1 MGFQALLGSSGL
13 ELEAALHER
22 LAAIRRADRF
32 APLAILVGS
41 NLLGAY
47 LRRNLAAKTGGLFN
61 VRFLTFAELASL
73 IAREAE
79 EGAGPTAPPFADRVV
94 VGELAASGR
103 ISPGLAEAART
114 RGFADAL
121 IATFDDLAEAGCTP
135 GISRALLDSGGRRD
149 RLGAKAEE
157 VLSLFGR
164 FRERIE
170 SLGGDMQTRFAAALE
185 RPLPRSLGE
194 HLFVYGFYDFNEMQ
208 RRLLARLARE
218 RDVTMFMPW
227 GEGEAFRFAA
237 KGRAA
242 LEGRGL
248 GPFMPA
254 GGAVAGRRGMPAL
267 KLLNVPGEE
276 EEVREIA
283 RRILDRAG
291 RNGSRF
297 SDVAVILPSIETYA
311 PLCREVFREAGIP
324 CSMHAG
330 SGTEG
335 GPALRGAL
343 GLLGIIG
350 GGPERRELVEFLVS
364 APLRTPDAGPVR
376 SDRFSLWARLSAE
389 AGIVGERG
397 WIEESAAFVERLR
410 SSGADGGKSGEALAA
425 ALDVDA
431 VIGKIFRA
439 GVAMRAAVTWDGLAR
454 SLASLAR
461 DLFPAAEDLEPTCA
475 AIERLGALDRLGSP
489 VSFEPF
495 SRIAEA
501 ALAEAA
507 RSAERPGDGVNV
519 LSFAQARGLTFEAVF
534 VPGLAE
540 RIFPTAARQD
550 PFLGDLERAELN
562 AISRGALVLPE
573 RGERLSEEALLFA
586 LARSSAREAVVCSY
600 PRFEGGTGRERIPS
614 SFLRFVEGYSIDGAH
629 GEDLDYERIAG
640 GAPAARG
647 AALLSARELDFERA
661 RAYRDGAGSLP
672 DNPFFS
678 KGARLVRERWGARK
692 FTTYDGVFSSKQ
704 ALGELRAMLEG
715 HGRRFSP
722 TSLETYA
729 RCPFAYFLTRVLGI
743 EAVEE
748 PERVVSIGPLERG
761 ELIHGILAG
770 IYSELKRRGLLPLS
784 VAPPG
789 EVRAIAERI
798 MDRFL
803 EDFPKEASVGFPVF
817 WEMEKRLVRESVL
830 LFLEEERL
838 EGGDFVPELFERW
851 FGGERDR
858 LDVSIEGGGR
868 TVLFRGRIDR
878 IDAAPGGRFRVVDYK
893 TGRLGGTDQDLAR
906 GSALQLPVYLL
917 AAAGILGLDL
927 RDGEARYRRVG
938 IGEGK
943 NVVSFFG
950 NRWDESREQ
959 FVKIVETIV
968 SGVEGGLFFAPADDQ
983 GCRNCDVK
991 IACPSGMTRLFEI
1004 KTANDE
1010 RARPYVEM
1018 RADGEEGA

>member
-13 ELEAALHER
+13 ELEAALHGR
-22 LAAIRRADRF
+22 LAAVRRADGF
-32 APLAILVGS
+32 APVAVLVGS

-61 VRFLTFAELASL
+61 VRFLTFADLASL
-73 IAREAE
+73 IAREAGG
-79 EGAGPTAPPFADRVV
+79 GAGPAVPPFADRVV

-121 IATFDDLAEAGCTP
+121 IATFDDLAEAGCT
-135 GISRALLDSGGRRD
+135 GRVSRAILESGGRRG
-149 RLGAKAEE
+149 RLGAKTEE
-157 VLSLFGR
+157 VLSLFGL

-170 SLGGDMQTRFAAALE
+170 SLGGDMQTRFAAALAQ
-185 RPLPRSLGE
+185 PLPRALGE
-194 HLFVYGFYDFNEMQ
+194 HVFVYGFYDFNEMQ

-227 GEGEAFRFAA
+227 GEGETYRFAA
-237 KGRAA
+237 NGRAA
-242 LEGRGL
+242 LEKLGL
-248 GPFMPA
+248 GPFTPAGTADGRRRMPA
-254 GGAVAGRRGMPAL
+254 F

-283 RRILDRAG
+283 RRILDRAE
-291 RNGSRF
+291 RKGSRF

-311 PLCREVFREAGIP
+311 PLCREVFREAGVP

-330 SGTEG
+330 FGAGG

-343 GLLGIIG
+343 GLLGILG

-364 APLRTPDAGPVR
+364 APLRASDAGPTR

-397 WIEESAAFVERLR
+397 WIEESAAFVERQR
-410 SSGADGGKSGEALAA
+410 ASVDGGGQSGEALAA

-439 GVAMRAAVTWDGLAR
+439 GEAMRAVVTWDGLAR
-454 SLASLAR
+454 SLSALAR
-461 DLFPAAEDLEPTCA
+461 GLFPAAEDLETTCA
-475 AIERLGALDRLGSP
+475 AIERLGALDRLCSP
-489 VSFEPF
+489 VSFESF
-495 SRIAEA
+495 SRIAET

-507 RSAERPGDGVNV
+507 RSAERAGDGVNV
-519 LSFAQARGLTFEAVF
+519 LSFAQMRGLTFEAVF

-550 PFLGDLERAELN
+550 PFLGDRERAELN
-562 AISRGALVLPE
+562 AISSGAVVLPE

-629 GEDLDYERIAG
+629 GEGLDYERIVG

-647 AALLSARELDFERA
+647 AALLSAHELDFERA
-661 RAYRDGAGSLP
+661 RAYRDGSGSLP

-678 KGARLVRERWGARK
+678 KGVRLVRGRWGARK
-692 FTTYDGVFSSKQ
+692 FTAYDGVFSSKK
-704 ALGELRAMLEG
+704 ALGELRVMLGG
-715 HGRRFSP
+715 HGCRFSP

-743 EAVEE
+743 EAIEE

-761 ELIHGILAG
+761 QLIHGILAA
-770 IYSELKRRGLLPLS
+770 IFSELKRRGLLPLS
-784 VAPPG
+784 AASPG
-789 EVRAIAERI
+789 EVQAIAERV

-817 WEMEKRLVRESVL
+817 WDMEKRLVRESVL
-830 LFLEEERL
+830 LYLEEERL

-851 FGGERDR
+851 FGGGRDR
-858 LDVSIEGGGR
+858 PDVSIECGGR

-878 IDAAPGGRFRVVDYK
+878 IDAAPGGRFRVIDYK
-893 TGRLGGTDQDLAR
+893 TGRLTGKDQDLAR

-938 IGEGK
+938 TGEGK

-950 NRWDESREQ
+950 NRWDESRGHFE
-959 FVKIVETIV
+959 KIVETIV
-968 SGVEGGLFFAPADDQ
+968 SGVEGGVFFAPADEQ
-983 GCRNCDVK
+983 GCRNCDIK

-1004 KTANDE
+1004 KAAGDE
-1010 RARPYVEM
+1010 RARSYVEM
-1018 RADGEEGA
+1018 RGEGEEGA